1 MPTEPRSAS
10 ERYLYW
16 GGVLA
21 GVGLGLVLGYGLHSE
36 GYLRGT
42 GVHLF
47 VLIPSGLAIILGPV
61 VANLGRRAKR
71 ETD

>member
-21 GVGLGLVLGYGLHSE
+21 GLGLGLVVGYGLHSE
-36 GYLRGT
+36 GYLGGK

-47 VLIPSGLAIILGPV
+47 VSIPSGLAIILGHLI
-61 VANLGRRAKR
+61 ANRGRRAKR